1 MALKQDPRN
10 CEPAACVIWV
20 SRAGIP
26 PRGAFLED
34 VLGTALGSGTPGST
48 SNCCVLLILARRA
61 SSWWAR
67 DLLRRGGPLCPCPWT
82 EFLCRTRLSPKVFRT
97 DAPDPRGDLLSR
109 LACRWAPRL
118 SQGLAA
124 VPVVGMARW
133 AAEAGSAPS

>member
-124 VPVVGMARW
+124 VPVVGMARR